1 MYIYSSCSSRLLFS
15 DAFQECRST
24 PSSSA
29 ALSLGLPSPRRG
41 MLGWRDGQRGLLSV
55 VSFSSCMSHPAVL
68 LALFVTPTHTLPP
81 SAAYTCVHIHTAL
94 SQPLCW
100 SRVHVTFIIPHWI
113 LRYKPWGR
121 LELHATWHTQTPAR
135 HTKLQ
140 QQQQPI
146 ATMSES
152 LS

>member
-24 PSSSA
+24 PSSST

-68 LALFVTPTHTLPP
+68 LALFVTPTHNTTKRSIHVCTNTHCTL
-81 SAAYTCVHIHTAL
+81 TTV
-94 SQPLCW
+94 CW
-100 SRVHVTFIIPHWI
+100 SRVPVTFIIPHWI
-113 LRYKPWGR
+113 LRYKSWGR
-121 LELHATWHTQTPAR
+121 LELHATWHTQTPAV
-135 HTKLQ
+135 HTNLQ
-140 QQQQPI
+140 QPQQHT
-146 ATMSES
+146 AAMSES